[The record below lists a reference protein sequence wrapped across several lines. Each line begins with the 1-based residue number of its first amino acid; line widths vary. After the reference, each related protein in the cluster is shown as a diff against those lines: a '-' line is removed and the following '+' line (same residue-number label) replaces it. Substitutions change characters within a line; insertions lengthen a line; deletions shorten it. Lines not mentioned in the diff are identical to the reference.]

1 MKKETKREIEVEKK
15 RTGDGALV
23 EKKVKAE
30 VKKEGKDACLLVERK
45 VKIEV
50 KTEPKKEDEVLVW
63 EK

>member
-45 VKIEV
+45 VKKIGRAHV
-50 KTEPKKEDEVLVW
+50 
-63 EK
+63 